1 MSSDLRVW
9 QVLCP
14 DFTLALCL
22 PIDGIVRN
30 FFCFSFY
37 WEFTRHTTFL
47 VVSGSTFLPPTNVR
61 IEANRPFV
69 NFVSKHKISRGE
81 EDVRRS

>member
-1 MSSDLRVW
+1 MQEIGVLVEIQVGAGMSSDLRVR

-47 VVSGSTFLPPTNVR
+47 VVSGST
-61 IEANRPFV
+61 
-69 NFVSKHKISRGE
+69 H
-81 EDVRRS
+81 